1 MHQFNKILSEL
12 NPAQLDAVSHTD
24 GPLLVLAGAGTGK
37 TKVLTTRIAYILQ
50 NQFAWPS
57 QILAVTFTNKASKEM
72 EHRIHQMVGD
82 ISAGLWLGTFHSI
95 CLKILRKNYGY
106 VNLKENF
113 AVINSDDQLR
123 LIKQIMQE
131 MGFDDKKLNPKG
143 IVAQINRWKDRAL
156 TSEEVVDKEDNAAQ
170 IYDAYQR
177 RCESLNVIDFG
188 DIILK
193 TITLFKKNS
202 DVLAEYQK
210 RFKYI
215 LVDEYQDTNVSQY
228 LWLRLLAQGYNNI
241 CCVGDDDQS
250 IYGWRGAEV
259 GNILRFEKDFPGAK
273 VIRLE
278 TNYRSTTEILNAAD
292 SVIANNKSRLGKTL
306 VAHNGAGE
314 SVKLVS
320 LWDDRGEATYIA
332 DEIEAL
338 QQIQKHRL
346 DNMAILV
353 RAGYQTRAFEECFMR
368 RAIPYR
374 ILGGLRFYERM
385 EIRDAIAYIRATI
398 TPENDLAVERIIN
411 LPKRGLGEK
420 TIDDLKSQARA
431 QNISF
436 SEAVNRAIQNR
447 TLKPKISETLTNL
460 FADIASW
467 KESFSTMKHPDAVEK
482 ILEESGYLAMWE
494 SEKTVEAKG
503 RLENLKE
510 LISAL
515 TQFRDIYEFLE
526 HVSLVSDADDR
537 PAEDMLSIMT
547 IHGAKGLE
555 FETVFLPGWEEG
567 LFPSQQSM
575 DELGKEGLEE
585 ERRLAY
591 VAITRAKKKL
601 TISFSSSRM
610 VFGNVITSVPS
621 RFIDELPQDAVEV
634 INRTGMGANYRGRF
648 RSSLDNFNSDVSLPR
663 KRESSLEEKSGRFE
677 IPSLENNFS
686 TEKLK
691 DKNAK
696 FTVGDKVNH
705 PAFGVGR
712 VLKVNGKHVQI
723 VFEKAAIKT
732 LLEDFIEKAA

>member
-12 NPAQLDAVSHTD
+12 NPAQLDAVSHTE

-95 CLKILRKNYGY
+95 CLKMLRKNYGY

-123 LIKQIMQE
+123 LVKQIMQE
-131 MGFDDKKLNPKG
+131 MGIDDKKFNPKG
-143 IVAQINRWKDRAL
+143 VVAQINKWKDRAL
-156 TSEEVVDKEDNAAQ
+156 TSEEISDKEDLTAQ
-170 IYDAYQR
+170 VYDNYQK

-193 TITLFKKNS
+193 TITLLKKNS
-202 DVLAEYQK
+202 DILAEYQR

-228 LWLRLLAQGYNNI
+228 LWLRLLAQGYSNI

-278 TNYRSTTEILNAAD
+278 TNYRSSTEILNAAD

-306 VAHNGAGE
+306 HSHNGSGE
-314 SVKLVS
+314 TVKLVS

-385 EIRDAIAYIRATI
+385 EIRDAVAYIRSAI
-398 TPENDLAVERIIN
+398 TPENDLALERIIN

-420 TIDDLKSQARA
+420 TIDDLKFQARQ
-431 QNISF
+431 QNISL
-436 SEAVNRAIQNR
+436 SEAILRAIQNK
-447 TLKPKISETLTNL
+447 TLKPKISETLKNL
-460 FADIASW
+460 MSDIASW
-467 KESFSTMKHPDAVEK
+467 KQSFSHMNHAEAVER
-482 ILEESGYLAMWE
+482 IISESGYQAMWE

-526 HVSLVSDADDR
+526 HVSLVADADDR

-555 FETVFLPGWEEG
+555 FQTVFLPGWEEG

-591 VAITRAKKKL
+591 VAITRAKQKL

-610 VFGNVITSVPS
+610 VFGNIITSIPS
-621 RFIDELPQDAVEV
+621 RFVDELPQDAVEV
-634 INRTGMGANYRGRF
+634 VNRTGMGANYRGRF
-648 RSSLDNFNSDVSLPR
+648 RSSLDNFSKDETPNL
-663 KRESSLEEKSGRFE
+663 KEKAGRFE

-686 TEKLK
+686 TT
-691 DKNAK
+691 KNKTEGSK
-696 FTVGDKVNH
+696 FTVGDKVIH

-712 VLKVNGKHVQI
+712 VLKVSGKHIQI